1 MAQPP
6 ARYDPP
12 LPQTPMVDEAG
23 GVTQPWLMYFIGAQ
37 RFWTA
42 ALVSL
47 GITPQNLQNPPAVA
61 GGVTAETAARI
72 AADAALEAQLEA
84 EAGARAAA
92 DASEAEIRRR
102 DDFEVRAQNVAL
114 AAGVTDEKAARIAAD
129 ALLVLKT
136 QLCSLWAGCDLTFLP
151 TSDPGFGRPWLDD
164 NHLAVGTSA
173 SVIAKLTLEDG
184 GGVWTLEGGGVAA
197 DWAWG

>member
-12 LPQTPMVDEAG
+12 LPQTPMVDETG

-61 GGVTAETAARI
+61 GSVTAETAARI
-72 AADAALEAQLEA
+72 AADAALEAQLAA

-92 DASEAEIRRR
+92 DASEADIRRR

-114 AAGVTDEKAARIAAD
+114 AASVTDEKAARIAAD
-129 ALLVLKT
+129 ETETAARIAADEAETAARIAGDAGHVSSIYAPLCTGDVPPVL
-136 QLCSLWAGCDLTFLP
+136 
-151 TSDPGFGRPWLDD
+151 
-164 NHLAVGTSA
+164 VGT
-173 SVIAKLTLEDG
+173 VDG
-184 GGVWTLEGGGVAA
+184 QAIMVPIT
-197 DWAWG
+197 